1 MLKEK
6 NIISLFEEM
15 AKATPSPSFLLKGIG
30 DDAAV
35 LEFADTYLLYTTDLL
50 VENTHFRWEWMPP
63 FALGYKSLAV
73 NLSDIAAMGG
83 KPECFTVSIGLPEDF
98 PEEKL
103 FAILKGLES
112 IARKYKV
119 SLIGGD
125 TVQSEKT
132 VINIMVIGQAK
143 KNQVLFRSSAQV
155 GDVIF
160 VSGYL
165 GDAAAGLAILE
176 QGIEDESFSLLIKA
190 QLLPEPEV
198 ALGCYL
204 AQTGL
209 VHAMIDISDGIASDL
224 GWICQESG
232 VGAFIYHDLLPISP
246 ACKRAASR
254 LHQDYLSWA
263 LGGGED
269 YRLLFTAPQETA
281 DELRQKVAEE
291 FKREIFIIGEITAG
305 DRVYLVHN
313 GQKKDITGKGY
324 SHFCTESICI

>member
-1 MLKEK
+1 MLKERD
-6 NIISLFEEM
+6 IISLFKEIV
-15 AKATPSPSFLLKGIG
+15 KVTPSPSFLLKGIG

-35 LEFADTYLLYTTDLL
+35 LEFAETYFLCTTDLL
-50 VENTHFRWEWMPP
+50 VENSHFRWEWMPP

-83 KPECFTVSIGLPEDF
+83 KPECFTVSIGLSEDF

-103 FAILKGLES
+103 FGILKGLES
-112 IARKYKV
+112 IAKKYKV

-125 TVQSEKT
+125 TVRSEKT
-132 VINIMVIGQAK
+132 VINIMVTGRVEK
-143 KNQVLFRSSAQV
+143 DQVLFRSGAQV

-160 VSGYL
+160 VSGCL

-176 QGIEDESFSLLIKA
+176 QGIEDESFSDLIKA

-224 GWICQESG
+224 SWICQESG
-232 VGAFIYHDLLPISP
+232 LGAFIHQDLLPISP
-246 ACKRAASR
+246 ACKKAAKR
-254 LHQDYLSWA
+254 LKQDYLSWA

-269 YRLLFTAPQETA
+269 YRLLFTASQETA
-281 DELRQKVAEE
+281 DELKQKVAEE
-291 FKREIFIIGEITAG
+291 LKREIFIIGEITAG
-305 DRVYLVHN
+305 NRVYLIHN

-324 SHFCTESICI
+324 SHFCPRNV